1 MREVRPL
8 SHCDG
13 VVSIPG
19 SKSYTHRALIL
30 SSLADGESVLIN
42 ALRCEDTEYT
52 TQALIKFGIPVFWES
67 DCVRVLGRG
76 GKFKTTDERIDVGN
90 SGASMRFLTALA
102 ALKKGITLLDGN
114 ERMRKRPI
122 GELLNGLGELG
133 VKAYS
138 QKGDDC
144 PPVIVE
150 SQGLKGGTV
159 RIKGRESS
167 QFLSGL
173 LMVAPYALR
182 DVNIEVTS
190 PLASKPYVD
199 ITQDV
204 MSAFGVKIQSQR
216 YRSFFVKAGQGYLPQ
231 KYPIE
236 GDASNA
242 SYFFSAAAVC
252 RGGVKVKSLN
262 PVTIQGDIGFLEI
275 LERMG
280 CRVSRGSNWVEV
292 LGGELHGIE
301 MDMNEMPDLVPT
313 LAITSA
319 FARGKTVIQNIGHL
333 RFKESDRIHAL
344 AVELSKMGIRVKE
357 GEDWLEIEG
366 GKPHGAEIE
375 TYNDHRLVMSFAIA
389 GLAVP
394 GVKIKGERCVDK
406 SFPEFWETL
415 QGLHNPPISPLS

>member
-1 MREVRPL
+1 MIEITPL

-13 VVSIPG
+13 VVTIPG
-19 SKSYTHRALIL
+19 SKSYTHRALVL

-42 ALRCEDTEYT
+42 ALRCEDTERT
-52 TQALIKFGIPVFWES
+52 VEALKKFGVPASWEG
-67 DCVRVLGRG
+67 DYIRVLGRG
-76 GKFKTTDERIDVGN
+76 GKFESSEDRIDVGN

-102 ALKKGITLLDGN
+102 ALKKGITLLDGS

-138 QKGDDC
+138 KKGDGF

-150 SQGLKGGTV
+150 SQGLKGGMA
-159 RIKGRESS
+159 RIKGEESS

-173 LMVAPYALR
+173 LMVAPYAQR
-182 DVNIEVTS
+182 DVNVEVTGS
-190 PLASKPYVD
+190 LASKPYVD
-199 ITQDV
+199 ITRDV
-204 MSAFGVKIQSQR
+204 MSVFGVKIKNQE
-216 YRSFFVKAGQGYLPQ
+216 YRSFFIKAGQRYLPQ
-231 KYPIE
+231 TYRIE

-252 RGGVKVKSLN
+252 RGRVRVENIK
-262 PVTIQGDIGFLEI
+262 PATIQGDIGFLEI

-280 CRVSRGSNWVEV
+280 CRVTRGSDWIEV

-301 MDMNEMPDLVPT
+301 IDMNEMPDLVPT
-313 LAITSA
+313 LAVTAA
-319 FARGKTVIQNIGHL
+319 FAHGKTVIRNIKHL
-333 RFKESDRIHAL
+333 RFKESDRFHAL
-344 AVELSKMGIRVKE
+344 AVELSKMGIQIKE
-357 GEDWLEIEG
+357 GEDRLEMEG

-375 TYNDHRLVMSFAIA
+375 TYDDHRMAMSFAVA
-389 GLAVP
+389 GLTVP

-406 SFPEFWETL
+406 SFPEFWEF
-415 QGLHNPPISPLS
+415 LHKLY

>member
-1 MREVRPL
+1 MIEIKPIH
-8 SHCDG
+8 HCDA
-13 VVSIPG
+13 VISIPG

-30 SSLADGESVLIN
+30 SSLAEGESVLNN
-42 ALRCEDTEYT
+42 ALRCEDTERT
-52 TQALIKFGIPVFWES
+52 VEALIRFGVPVFWES
-67 DCVRVLGRG
+67 DHIRVLGGG
-76 GKFKTTDERIDVGN
+76 GKFKASDDRIDVGN

-102 ALKKGITLLDGN
+102 ALKKGMTLLDGS

-138 QKGDDC
+138 KKGDGC

-150 SQGLKGGTV
+150 SQGLKGGEV
-159 RIKGRESS
+159 RIKGEESS

-182 DVNIEVTS
+182 DVNIEVTGS
-190 PLASKPYVD
+190 LASKPYVD

-204 MSAFGVKIQSQR
+204 MSAFGVEIKNQE
-216 YRSFFVKAGQGYLPQ
+216 YRSFFIKAGQRYLPQ
-231 KYPIE
+231 KYRIE

-252 RGGVKVKSLN
+252 RGRVRVENIN

-280 CRVSRGSNWVEV
+280 CRVTRGSDWIEV
-292 LGGELHGIE
+292 VSGELHGVE

-313 LAITSA
+313 LAITAA
-319 FARGKTVIQNIGHL
+319 FAQGKTVIQNIGHL
-333 RFKESDRIHAL
+333 RFKESDRLHAL
-344 AVELSKMGIRVKE
+344 AVELSKMGIRIKE
-357 GEDWLEIEG
+357 GEDRLEMEG

-375 TYNDHRLVMSFAIA
+375 TYDDHRMAMSFAVA

-406 SFPEFWETL
+406 SFPEFWKV
-415 QGLHNPPISPLS
+415 LHKLY

>member
-1 MREVRPL
+1 MTEVRPL
-8 SHCDG
+8 SHCNG
-13 VVSIPG
+13 VVTIPG

-42 ALRCEDTEYT
+42 ALRCEDTEHT
-52 TQALIKFGIPVFWES
+52 VQALIKFGVEVFWES

-76 GKFKTTDERIDVGN
+76 GKFKGTDDRIDVGN

-102 ALKKGITLLDGN
+102 ALKKGVTLLDGS

-122 GELLNGLGELG
+122 GELLNGLGGLG
-133 VKAYS
+133 VRAYS

-150 SQGLKGGTV
+150 SQSLQGGTT
-159 RIKGRESS
+159 RIKGEESS

-173 LMVAPYALR
+173 LMVVPYALR
-182 DVNIEVTS
+182 DVNIKLTG

-199 ITQDV
+199 ITRDV
-204 MSAFGVKIQSQR
+204 MSAFGVEIQSQG
-216 YRSFFVKAGQGYLPQ
+216 YNSFFVKGGQRYLPQ
-231 KYPIE
+231 TYRIE

-252 RGGVKVKSLN
+252 RGRVKVKGLN
-262 PVTIQGDIGFLEI
+262 PGTLQGDIGFLKI
-275 LERMG
+275 LEGMG
-280 CRVSRGSNWVEV
+280 CRVTRGKDWIEV

-313 LAITSA
+313 LAVTAA
-319 FARGKTVIQNIGHL
+319 FAQGNTVIQNIRHL
-333 RFKESDRIHAL
+333 RFKESDRLHAL
-344 AVELSKMGIRVKE
+344 AVELSKMGIRVRE

-375 TYNDHRLVMSFAIA
+375 TYDDHRMAMSFAIA
-389 GLAVP
+389 GLVIP

-406 SFPEFWETL
+406 SFPGFWETL
-415 QGLHNPPISPLS
+415 QKLYKK

>member
-1 MREVRPL
+1 MIEIRPL
-8 SHCDG
+8 VHCDG
-13 VVSIPG
+13 AVIIPG

-30 SSLADGESVLIN
+30 SSLADGDSVLIH
-42 ALRCEDTEYT
+42 ALRCEDTERT
-52 TQALIKFGIPVFWES
+52 VQALIKFGIPIFWES
-67 DCVRVLGRG
+67 NQVRVQGKG
-76 GKFKTTDERIDVGN
+76 GKFKATDDRIDVGN

-102 ALKKGITLLDGN
+102 ALKNGVTLLDGS

-122 GELLNGLGELG
+122 GELLNGLEELG

-138 QKGDDC
+138 QKGNDY

-159 RIKGRESS
+159 RIKGEESS

-182 DVNIEVTS
+182 DVYIEVTG

-204 MSAFGVKIQSQR
+204 MSAFGVETKNQR
-216 YRSFFVKAGQGYLPQ
+216 YRSFLVKGGQRYLPQ
-231 KYPIE
+231 TYRIE
-236 GDASNA
+236 GDASSA

-252 RGGVKVKSLN
+252 RGRVKVENLN
-262 PVTIQGDIGFLEI
+262 PVTLQGDIGFLKI

-280 CRVSRGSNWVEV
+280 CSVTHGKDWIEV
-292 LGGELHGIE
+292 LGKELHGVE

-313 LAITSA
+313 LAVIAA
-319 FARGKTVIQNIGHL
+319 FAQGKTVIQNIGQL

-344 AVELSKMGIRVKE
+344 AVELSKMGIQVKE
-357 GEDWLEIEG
+357 EKDRLEIEG
-366 GKPHGAEIE
+366 GKPHGTEIE
-375 TYNDHRLVMSFAIA
+375 TYDDHRLAMSFAIA
-389 GLAVP
+389 GLTAP

-406 SFPEFWETL
+406 SFPGFWEVL
-415 QGLHNPPISPLS
+415 QELYK

>member
-1 MREVRPL
+1 MAEVRPL
-8 SHCDG
+8 SHCNG
-13 VVSIPG
+13 VVTIPG

-42 ALRCEDTEYT
+42 ALRCEDTEHT
-52 TQALIKFGIPVFWES
+52 VQALIKFGVEVFWES
-67 DCVRVLGRG
+67 DRVRVLGRG
-76 GKFKTTDERIDVGN
+76 GKFKGTDDRIDVGN

-102 ALKKGITLLDGN
+102 ALKKGVTLLDGS

-133 VKAYS
+133 VRAYS

-150 SQGLKGGTV
+150 SQGLQGGTA
-159 RIKGRESS
+159 RIKGEESS

-182 DVNIEVTS
+182 DVNIEVTG

-199 ITQDV
+199 ITRDV
-204 MSAFGVKIQSQR
+204 MSAFGVEIQSQG
-216 YRSFFVKAGQGYLPQ
+216 YDSFFVKAGQRYLPQ
-231 KYPIE
+231 TYRIE

-252 RGGVKVKSLN
+252 RGRVKVKGLN
-262 PVTIQGDIGFLEI
+262 PGTLQGDIGFLKI
-275 LERMG
+275 LESMG
-280 CRVSRGSNWVEV
+280 CRVTRGKDWIEV

-313 LAITSA
+313 LAVTAA
-319 FARGKTVIQNIGHL
+319 FAQGKTVIQNIRHL
-333 RFKESDRIHAL
+333 RFKESDRLHAL
-344 AVELSKMGIRVKE
+344 AVELNKMGIRVRE

-375 TYNDHRLVMSFAIA
+375 THDDHRMAMSFAIA
-389 GLAVP
+389 GLVIP

-406 SFPEFWETL
+406 SFPGFWETL
-415 QGLHNPPISPLS
+415 QKLYKK

>member
-1 MREVRPL
+1 MIEIRPL

-13 VVSIPG
+13 VVTIPG

-30 SSLADGESVLIN
+30 SSLTDGESVLIN
-42 ALRCEDTEYT
+42 ALRCEDTEHT
-52 TQALIKFGIPVFWES
+52 AGALIKFGVPVSWES
-67 DCVRVLGRG
+67 DHVRVVGRG
-76 GKFKTTDERIDVGN
+76 GKFNATDDRIDVGN

-102 ALKKGITLLDGN
+102 ALKKGITLLDGS

-133 VKAYS
+133 VRAYS

-150 SQGLKGGTV
+150 SQGLKGGTARV
-159 RIKGRESS
+159 KGEESS

-173 LMVAPYALR
+173 LMVASYAQR
-182 DVNIEVTS
+182 DVNIEVS
-190 PLASKPYVD
+190 GSLASKPYVD
-199 ITQDV
+199 ITRDV
-204 MSAFGVKIQSQR
+204 MSAFGVEIRNQG
-216 YRSFFVKAGQGYLPQ
+216 YRSFFIKAGQRYLPQ
-231 KYPIE
+231 KYRVE

-252 RGGVKVKSLN
+252 RGTVRVENLD
-262 PVTIQGDIGFLEI
+262 PATIQGDIGFLEI

-280 CRVSRGSNWVEV
+280 CRVIRESGWIEV

-313 LAITSA
+313 LAVTAA

-333 RFKESDRIHAL
+333 RFKESDRIHAV

-357 GEDWLEIEG
+357 GEDGLEIEG

-375 TYNDHRLVMSFAIA
+375 TYDDHRMAMSFAIA

-394 GVKIKGERCVDK
+394 GVKIKEERCVDK

-415 QGLHNPPISPLS
+415 QKLY

>member
-1 MREVRPL
+1 MTEVRPL
-8 SHCDG
+8 SHCNG
-13 VVSIPG
+13 VVTIPG

-42 ALRCEDTEYT
+42 GLRCEDTEHT
-52 TQALIKFGIPVFWES
+52 VQALIKFGVEVFWES
-67 DCVRVLGRG
+67 DRVRVLGRG
-76 GKFKTTDERIDVGN
+76 GKFKGTDDRIDVGN

-102 ALKKGITLLDGN
+102 ALKKGVTLLDGS

-144 PPVIVE
+144 PPVVVE
-150 SQGLKGGTV
+150 SHGLKGGRA
-159 RIKGRESS
+159 RIKGVESS

-182 DVNIEVTS
+182 DVNIEVTG

-199 ITQDV
+199 ITRDV
-204 MSAFGVKIQSQR
+204 MSAFGVEIQSQG
-216 YRSFFVKAGQGYLPQ
+216 YRSFFIKAGQRYLPQ
-231 KYPIE
+231 KYQIE

-252 RGGVKVKSLN
+252 KGRVKVKNLN
-262 PVTIQGDIGFLEI
+262 PATIQGDIGFLEI

-280 CRVSRGSNWVEV
+280 CRVTRGSDWVEV
-292 LGGELHGIE
+292 LGGEFYGIE
-301 MDMNEMPDLVPT
+301 IDMNEMPDLVPT
-313 LAITSA
+313 LAVTAA
-319 FARGKTVIQNIGHL
+319 FAQGNTVIQNIRHL
-333 RFKESDRIHAL
+333 RFKESDRLHAL
-344 AVELSKMGIRVKE
+344 AVELSKMGIRVRE

-375 TYNDHRLVMSFAIA
+375 TYDDHRMAMSFAIA
-389 GLAVP
+389 GLVIP

-406 SFPEFWETL
+406 SFPGFWEVL
-415 QGLHNPPISPLS
+415 QKLYKK

>member
-1 MREVRPL
+1 MAEVRPL
-8 SHCDG
+8 SHCNG
-13 VVSIPG
+13 VVTIPG

-42 ALRCEDTEYT
+42 ALRCEDTEHT
-52 TQALIKFGIPVFWES
+52 VQALIKFGVEVFWES
-67 DCVRVLGRG
+67 DRVRVLGRG
-76 GKFKTTDERIDVGN
+76 GKFKGTDDRIDVGN

-102 ALKKGITLLDGN
+102 VLKKGVTLLDGS

-133 VKAYS
+133 VRAYS

-150 SQGLKGGTV
+150 SQGLQGGTA
-159 RIKGRESS
+159 RIKGEESS

-173 LMVAPYALR
+173 LMVVPYALR
-182 DVNIEVTS
+182 DVNIELIG

-199 ITQDV
+199 ITRDV
-204 MSAFGVKIQSQR
+204 MSAFGVEIQSQG
-216 YRSFFVKAGQGYLPQ
+216 YDSFFVKAGQRYLPQ
-231 KYPIE
+231 TYRIE

-252 RGGVKVKSLN
+252 RGRVKVKGLN
-262 PVTIQGDIGFLEI
+262 PRTLQGDIGFLKI
-275 LERMG
+275 LESMG
-280 CRVSRGSNWVEV
+280 CRVTRGKDWIEF
-292 LGGELHGIE
+292 LGEELHGIE

-313 LAITSA
+313 LAVTAA
-319 FARGKTVIQNIGHL
+319 FAQGNTVIQNIRHL
-333 RFKESDRIHAL
+333 RFKESDRLHAL
-344 AVELSKMGIRVKE
+344 AVELSKMGIRFRE

-375 TYNDHRLVMSFAIA
+375 TYDDHRMAMSFAIA
-389 GLAVP
+389 GLVIP

-406 SFPEFWETL
+406 SFPGFWETL
-415 QGLHNPPISPLS
+415 QKLYRIGF